1 MNKTDLTKVLQE
13 LTTQI
18 QQLLGDKL
26 TKIVLFGSYARGDN
40 TEWSDVNI
48 LVLTNMSP
56 QENKA
61 IFHELNKIFSRLG
74 LEYDILLSLCLID
87 KASYDSRKEF
97 HPFYQNVEK
106 EGVILYD
113 TIKPSQFSNI
123 KNNVLLTKMLY
134 TPIIF

>member
-1 MNKTDLTKVLQE
+1 MNKSNLAKVLQK

-26 TKIVLFGSYARGDN
+26 NKIVLFGSYARGDN
-40 TEWSDVNI
+40 TEWSDVDI

-56 QENKA
+56 QENNA

-87 KASYDSRKEF
+87 KSSYDSRMSF
-97 HPFYQNVEK
+97 HPFYQNIEQD
-106 EGVILYD
+106 GVVLYEAQE
-113 TIKPSQFSNI
+113 I
-123 KNNVLLTKMLY
+123 
-134 TPIIF
+134 

>member
-26 TKIVLFGSYARGDN
+26 NKIVLFGSYARGDN
-40 TEWSDVNI
+40 REWSDVDI
-48 LVLTNMSP
+48 LVLTNLSP
-56 QENKA
+56 QENDA

-87 KASYDSRKEF
+87 KSSYDSRKEF
-97 HPFYQNVEK
+97 HPFYQNIEID
-106 EGVILYD
+106 GVVLYD
-113 TIKPSQFSNI
+113 TK
-123 KNNVLLTKMLY
+123 
-134 TPIIF
+134 